1 MTTSDVNKG
10 TQLTS
15 FVPNDLMTKGFQYT
29 FEVPI
34 YQRVFTWGEPEFER
48 LISDLVKAFSDDKTP
63 DYYLGAITV
72 VRKANEENTL
82 VLVDGQQRV
91 TCIMLLGALFK
102 WWESPKHIN
111 YEARPKDK
119 ESLVKIYEVISGD
132 RETPVVN
139 LENVDTSKVENAAM
153 RAFFDYIKRGG
164 ADVQLGGET
173 TKNIERFLQLGS
185 KIKEHL
191 RIFVSYLPDEPYMTN
206 LQAQNEY
213 FEKMNSGGKQLE
225 PEDILKV
232 LICGKLGEKAFVE
245 WNAISDFSKCYIKVH
260 DFENNTEADDA
271 TSKFMSQCQ
280 QGGDGRTLLDVV
292 SLFAENHGPTT
303 SNSKPPEPEDF
314 GIAKNDQNEPDEG
327 DERIPVRQGLIDFGI
342 FLRHVLYV
350 VKKEKGK
357 DGSSFLG
364 SLLDAFDKCENWDN
378 ALCKTFLGKMQSY
391 RKFLDGFVIHLKDE
405 GDANGYYFY
414 HKDKKKSYRDSK
426 GLFSENGGVQETD
439 NCSDRVL
446 QLQSLLYVTSGEQQK
461 WLLRLYGA
469 MQPTANPDK
478 ETILSATKECLS
490 VQLGKVEDVDTFLE
504 SVCPKKVDDAKP
516 LAKYGEGLKYRSN
529 DLRLWLAFLDY
540 LLWDIANNGAQE
552 PLYLNIFENSDQK
565 TMDAI
570 KAYVFRR
577 NRSVEHLHPQTD
589 LNSAN
594 QQLWAQEWGD
604 KGRTIKD
611 FFGNL
616 ALISAG
622 RNSEYSNE
630 SVGGKADRVRR
641 LVESKNI
648 ESIKLALM
656 LNACGG
662 KDEEWNPECALE
674 HAKSMLKVLKAGLDD
689 LNKETK

>member
-1 MTTSDVNKG
+1 
-10 TQLTS
+10 
-15 FVPNDLMTKGFQYT
+15 
-29 FEVPI
+29 
-34 YQRVFTWGEPEFER
+34 
-48 LISDLVKAFSDDKTP
+48 
-63 DYYLGAITV
+63 
-72 VRKANEENTL
+72 
-82 VLVDGQQRV
+82 
-91 TCIMLLGALFK
+91 
-102 WWESPKHIN
+102 
-111 YEARPKDK
+111 
-119 ESLVKIYEVISGD
+119 
-132 RETPVVN
+132 
-139 LENVDTSKVENAAM
+139 
-153 RAFFDYIKRGG
+153 
-164 ADVQLGGET
+164 
-173 TKNIERFLQLGS
+173 
-185 KIKEHL
+185 
-191 RIFVSYLPDEPYMTN
+191 
-206 LQAQNEY
+206 
-213 FEKMNSGGKQLE
+213 
-225 PEDILKV
+225 
-232 LICGKLGEKAFVE
+232 
-245 WNAISDFSKCYIKVH
+245 
-260 DFENNTEADDA
+260 
-271 TSKFMSQCQ
+271 
-280 QGGDGRTLLDVV
+280 
-292 SLFAENHGPTT
+292 
-303 SNSKPPEPEDF
+303 
-314 GIAKNDQNEPDEG
+314 
-327 DERIPVRQGLIDFGI
+327 
-342 FLRHVLYV
+342 
-350 VKKEKGK
+350 
-357 DGSSFLG
+357 
-364 SLLDAFDKCENWDN
+364 
-378 ALCKTFLGKMQSY
+378 
-391 RKFLDGFVIHLKDE
+391 
-405 GDANGYYFY
+405 
-414 HKDKKKSYRDSK
+414 
-426 GLFSENGGVQETD
+426 
-439 NCSDRVL
+439 
-446 QLQSLLYVTSGEQQK
+446 
-461 WLLRLYGA
+461 

-689 LNKETK
+689 LTEIPG